1 MTNYAIIKVEMVEEV
16 EAVQEK
22 KGLGGSSRWHW
33 EALKQAK
40 TSEQFR
46 AVLAEVLEK
55 VGDSDVTV
63 TLHIAGS
70 AYVRVMG
77 NAWLAK
83 QYGEIEEINPQSYFD
98 RALQVMEIVL
108 KNVAVRRRGR

>member
-1 MTNYAIIKVEMVEEV
+1 MIKYEMVEEI

-55 VGDSDVTV
+55 VGDGDVTV

-83 QYGEIEEINPQSYFD
+83 QYGEIEEVSPMAYFD
-98 RALQVMEIVL
+98 RALQVMDLNL
-108 KNVAVRRRGR
+108 KNVAVRKRR

>member
-1 MTNYAIIKVEMVEEV
+1 MIKYEMVEETEV
-16 EAVQEK
+16 VQEK

-55 VGDSDVTV
+55 VGDGDVTV

-83 QYGEIEEINPQSYFD
+83 QYGT
-98 RALQVMEIVL
+98 
-108 KNVAVRRRGR
+108 